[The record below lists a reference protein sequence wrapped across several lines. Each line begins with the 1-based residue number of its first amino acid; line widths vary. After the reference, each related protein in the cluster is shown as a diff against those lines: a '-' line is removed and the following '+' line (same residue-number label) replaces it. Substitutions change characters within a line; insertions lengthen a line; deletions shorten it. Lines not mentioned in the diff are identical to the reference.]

1 MKSDIEI
8 ARSVE
13 LRPIRDVAAELG
25 LSADDIETYGDRM
38 AKVRL
43 AALEEKR
50 PVGRLVLVTGVSP
63 TPAGEG
69 KSTVSVGLAQALN
82 RRGKRAVLCLREP
95 SMGPCMGIKG
105 GAAGGGW
112 SQVLPMEEIN
122 LHFTGDIHAV
132 SAATNLLAALID
144 NHMHH
149 GNPLGIDPRQVLWKR
164 TLDMND
170 RALRNVV
177 VGLGGRAHGV
187 PREEQFQITVASE
200 VMAILCLADGIEDL
214 ERRLGEIVIGFT
226 YAGAPVRSRDLEA
239 QGAMTLMLKNAIQP
253 NLVQTIEGGPA
264 FVHGGPFANIAHG
277 CNSLLATRMG
287 LAFGEYCVTEAGF
300 GTDLGAEK
308 FFDIKCRYGGIEPS
322 AAVVVVTMR
331 ALKYNGGVARRAL
344 GVADVGAVER
354 GLPNLAAHL
363 EILARFGVPRVV
375 ALNEFAGDDP
385 AELERVERFCGERGV
400 PAARARVFAEG
411 GAGGLDLADRVID
424 AVETATSG
432 AFRFLYPLEMP
443 IREKVET
450 IAREVYG
457 AEGVEYTRPAE
468 RDVEA
473 LEKIGLGRLPVCVAK
488 TQYSLSDDPSRL
500 GRPKGFHITVSE
512 VRPSAGAGFVV
523 VLTGDIMTMPGLP
536 KKPAAEGMRVDP
548 DGTVHGLF

>member
-13 LRPIRDVAAELG
+13 LRPILEIAGDLG
-25 LSADDIETYGDRM
+25 LPADMMEGYGNRM

-43 AALEEKR
+43 AALAGRR
-50 PVGRLVLVTGVSP
+50 PEGRLVLVTGISP

-69 KSTVSVGLAQALN
+69 KSTVSVGLAQAIN

-95 SMGPCMGIKG
+95 SLGPCMGIKG

-132 SAATNLLAALID
+132 GAATNLLAALLD
-144 NHMHH
+144 NHLHH
-149 GNPLGIDPRQVLWKR
+149 GNALGIDPRQVLWKR
-164 TLDMND
+164 ALDMND
-170 RALRNVV
+170 RALRYIV
-177 VGLGGRAHGV
+177 VGLGGKSQGV
-187 PREEQFQITVASE
+187 PREAGFQITVASE
-200 VMAILCLADGIEDL
+200 VMAILCLAEGIEDL
-214 ERRLGEIVIGFT
+214 ERRLGDIVIGST
-226 YAGAPVRSRDLEA
+226 YRNEPVRARDLEA
-239 QGAMTLMLKNAIQP
+239 HGAMTLLLKNAIQP

-287 LAFGEYCVTEAGF
+287 LTYGEYCVTEAGF

-308 FFDIKCRYGGIEPS
+308 FFDIKCRYGGLEP
-322 AAVVVVTMR
+322 AVAVVVATAR
-331 ALKYNGGVARRAL
+331 ALKYNGGASRRSVQDPNPEAL
-344 GVADVGAVER
+344 ER

-363 EILARFGVPRVV
+363 DILARFGVPRVV
-375 ALNEFAGDDP
+375 AINEFAGDDP
-385 AELERVERFCGERGV
+385 AELDRVERFCGERGV
-400 PAARARVFAEG
+400 PVARARVHAEG
-411 GAGGLDLADRVID
+411 GSGGLDLADRVIES
-424 AVETATSG
+424 ANAAAG
-432 AFRFLYPLEMP
+432 GFRFLYPLEMP
-443 IREKVET
+443 IRDKIAT
-450 IAREVYG
+450 IAREIYG

-468 RDVEA
+468 RDVEW
-473 LEKIGLGRLPVCVAK
+473 LEELGLGGLPVCVAK
-488 TQYSLSDDPSRL
+488 TQYSLSDDPNLL
-500 GRPKGFHITVSE
+500 GRPRGFHITVSQ
-512 VRPSAGAGFVV
+512 VRPSAGAGFLV

-536 KKPAAEGMRVDP
+536 KKPAAAGMRVDP

>member
-13 LRPIRDVAAELG
+13 LRPIADIAGDLG
-25 LSADDIETYGDRM
+25 LGAEEIEPYGRHM

-43 AALEEKR
+43 AALDGR
-50 PVGRLVLVTGVSP
+50 ASRGRLVLVSGISP

-69 KSTVSVGLAQALN
+69 KSTVSVGLAQALV

-95 SMGPCMGIKG
+95 SLGPCMGIKG

-132 SAATNLLAALID
+132 GAATNLLAALLD
-144 NHMHH
+144 NHLHH
-149 GNPLGIDPRQVLWKR
+149 GNALGIDPRQVLWKR
-164 TLDMND
+164 VLDMND
-170 RALRNVV
+170 RALRNIV
-177 VGLGGRAHGV
+177 VGLGGKAQGV
-187 PREEQFQITVASE
+187 PREDGFQITVASE
-200 VMAILCLADGIEDL
+200 VMAILCLAGGIEDL
-214 ERRLGEIVIGFT
+214 ERRLSQIVVGYT
-226 YAGAPVRSRDLEA
+226 YADDPVRARDLEA
-239 QGAMTLMLKNAIQP
+239 QGAMTLLLRKAIEP
-253 NLVQTIEGGPA
+253 NLVQTIEGGAA

-287 LAFGEYCVTEAGF
+287 LATGEYCVTEAGF

-308 FFDIKCRYGGIEPS
+308 FFDIKCRYGGLEPS
-322 AAVVVVTMR
+322 AAVVVATAR
-331 ALKYNGGVARRAL
+331 ALKYNGGASRRGVQDPNPEAL
-344 GVADVGAVER
+344 ER

-363 EILARFGVPRVV
+363 DILSRFGVSPIV
-375 ALNEFAGDDP
+375 ALNEFAGD
-385 AELERVERFCGERGV
+385 AEVELRRIETFCEERGV
-400 PAARARVFAEG
+400 AVARARVHAEG
-411 GAGGLDLADRVID
+411 GAGGLELADRVIS
-424 AVETATSG
+424 TAESASPG
-432 AFRFLYPLEMP
+432 SFRFLYPLEMP
-443 IREKVET
+443 IREKIAT

-457 AEGVEYTRPAE
+457 ADGVEYTRPAE
-468 RDVEA
+468 RDIER
-473 LEKIGLGRLPVCVAK
+473 LEQIGLGTLPVCIAK
-488 TQYSLSDDPSRL
+488 TQYSLSDDPARL
-500 GRPKGFHITVSE
+500 GRPRGFHVTVNQ
-512 VRPSAGAGFVV
+512 VRPSAGAGFLV

>member
-13 LRPIRDVAAELG
+13 LRPIGDVAAELG
-25 LSADDIETYGDRM
+25 LSADDIESYGGRM

-43 AALEEKR
+43 AALEGTG
-50 PVGRLVLVTGVSP
+50 PAGRLVLVTGVSP

-144 NHMHH
+144 NHVHH

-164 TLDMND
+164 ALDMND

-177 VGLGGRAHGV
+177 VGLGGRSHGV

-226 YAGAPVRSRDLEA
+226 YAGDPVRSRDLAA

-287 LAFGEYCVTEAGF
+287 LALGEYCVTEAGF

-344 GVADVGAVER
+344 GAPDVGAVER

-375 ALNEFAGDDP
+375 ALNEFAGDDS
-385 AELERVERFCGERGV
+385 AELERVERFCVERGV

-424 AVETATSG
+424 AVEAATG

-450 IAREVYG
+450 VAREVYG

-473 LEKIGLGRLPVCVAK
+473 LEKIGLGRLPVCIAK

-512 VRPSAGAGFVV
+512 VRPSAGAGFLV

-548 DGTVHGLF
+548 DGTIHGLF

>member
-13 LRPIRDVAAELG
+13 LRPIADVAAELG
-25 LSADDIETYGDRM
+25 LSSDDVETYGGRM

-43 AALEEKR
+43 AALEGKS
-50 PVGRLVLVTGVSP
+50 PTGRLVLVTGVSP

-132 SAATNLLAALID
+132 GAATNLLAALID
-144 NHMHH
+144 NHVHH

-164 TLDMND
+164 ALDMND

-177 VGLGGRAHGV
+177 VGLGGRSHGV
-187 PREEQFQITVASE
+187 PREEEFQITVASE
-200 VMAILCLADGIEDL
+200 VMAILCLADGVEDL

-226 YAGAPVRSRDLEA
+226 YAGEPVRSRDLEA

-344 GVADVGAVER
+344 GASDVAAIER

-363 EILARFGVPRVV
+363 DILGRFGVPRVV
-375 ALNEFAGDDP
+375 ALNEFAGDDS

-400 PAARARVFAEG
+400 PAARTRVFADG
-411 GAGGLDLADRVID
+411 GAGGLELADRVIE
-424 AVETATSG
+424 AVDTARSRE
-432 AFRFLYPLEMP
+432 FRFLYPLEMP

-457 AEGVEYTRPAE
+457 AEGVEYTRPAD
-468 RDVEA
+468 RDVEE
-473 LEKIGLGRLPVCVAK
+473 LEKIGLGRLPVCIAK

-512 VRPSAGAGFVV
+512 VRPSAGAGFLV

-536 KKPAAEGMRVDP
+536 KKPAAAGMRVDP
-548 DGTVHGLF
+548 DGTIHGLF

>member
-1 MKSDIEI
+1 MPL
-8 ARSVE
+8 V
-13 LRPIRDVAAELG
+13 PPPTC
-25 LSADDIETYGDRM
+25 LS
-38 AKVRL
+38 
-43 AALEEKR
+43 
-50 PVGRLVLVTGVSP
+50 
-63 TPAGEG
+63 
-69 KSTVSVGLAQALN
+69 
-82 RRGKRAVLCLREP
+82 
-95 SMGPCMGIKG
+95 
-105 GAAGGGW
+105 
-112 SQVLPMEEIN
+112 
-122 LHFTGDIHAV
+122 
-132 SAATNLLAALID
+132 ALID
-144 NHMHH
+144 NHVHN

-164 TLDMND
+164 ALDMND

-177 VGLGGRAHGV
+177 VGLGGRSHGV

-226 YAGAPVRSRDLEA
+226 YAGDPVRARDLEA
-239 QGAMTLMLKNAIQP
+239 EGAMTLMLKNAIQP

-344 GVADVGAVER
+344 GASDVGAVER

-385 AELERVERFCGERGV
+385 AELERVERFCAERGV

-411 GAGGLDLADRVID
+411 GAGGLDLADKVID
-424 AVETATSG
+424 AVDAATTG
-432 AFRFLYPLEMP
+432 AFRFLYPLDMP

-512 VRPSAGAGFVV
+512 VRPSAGAGFLV

>member
-8 ARSVE
+8 ARSVA
-13 LRPIRDVAAELG
+13 LRPIADVAAELG
-25 LSADDIETYGDRM
+25 LSPDHIETYGDRM

-43 AALEEKR
+43 AALEER
-50 PVGRLVLVTGVSP
+50 APAGRLVLMTGVSP

-122 LHFTGDIHAV
+122 LHFTGDLHAV
-132 SAATNLLAALID
+132 GAATNLLAALID
-144 NHMHH
+144 NHVHH

-164 TLDMND
+164 ALDMND

-177 VGLGGRAHGV
+177 VGLGGRTHGV
-187 PREEQFQITVASE
+187 PREERFQITVASE
-200 VMAILCLADGIEDL
+200 VMAILCLAEGIEDL

-226 YAGAPVRSRDLEA
+226 YDGEPVRSRDLEA
-239 QGAMTLMLKNAIQP
+239 QGAMTLMLKNALQP

-308 FFDIKCRYGGIEPS
+308 FFDIKCRYGEIEPA
-322 AAVVVVTMR
+322 AAVVVTTVR

-344 GVADVGAVER
+344 GAPDVGAVER

-363 EILARFGVPRVV
+363 DILGRFGVPRVV

-385 AELERVERFCGERGV
+385 AELERIERFCAERGV

-411 GAGGLDLADRVID
+411 GAGGLELADRVVE
-424 AVETATSG
+424 AVEKGERGT
-432 AFRFLYPLEMP
+432 FRFLYPLEMP

-512 VRPSAGAGFVV
+512 VRPSAGAGFLV

-536 KKPAAEGMRVDP
+536 KKPAAAGMRVDP

>member
-13 LRPIRDVAAELG
+13 LRPIADVAAELG
-25 LSADDIETYGDRM
+25 LSTGDLETYGDRM

-43 AALEEKR
+43 SALEGRR
-50 PVGRLVLVTGVSP
+50 PAGRLVLVTGVSP

-132 SAATNLLAALID
+132 GAATNLLAALID
-144 NHMHH
+144 NHVHH

-164 TLDMND
+164 ALDMND
-170 RALRNVV
+170 RALRNIV
-177 VGLGGRAHGV
+177 VGLGGRSHGV
-187 PREEQFQITVASE
+187 PREDQFQITVASE
-200 VMAILCLADGIEDL
+200 VMAILCLAEGIEDL
-214 ERRLGEIVIGFT
+214 EQRLGRIVLGYT
-226 YAGAPVRSRDLEA
+226 YDGEPVRARDLDA

-287 LAFGEYCVTEAGF
+287 QAFGEYCVTEAGF

-308 FFDIKCRYGGIEPS
+308 FFDIKCRYGGIEPA
-322 AAVVVVTMR
+322 AAVVVATIR

-344 GVADVGAVER
+344 ATTNVDAVEC

-363 EILARFGVPRVV
+363 DILGRFGLPRVV
-375 ALNEFAGDDP
+375 AINEFAGDDP
-385 AELERVERFCGERGV
+385 AEIERVERFCEERGV
-400 PAARARVFAEG
+400 PSARARVFAEG
-411 GAGGLDLADRVID
+411 GAGGMDLAERVIE
-424 AVETATSG
+424 AVETAPRG
-432 AFRFLYPLEMP
+432 GFRFLYPLEMP

-468 RDVEA
+468 RDLDA
-473 LEKIGLGRLPVCVAK
+473 LEKIGLGGLPVCIAK

-512 VRPSAGAGFVV
+512 VRPSAGAGFLV

-536 KKPAAEGMRVDP
+536 KKPAAGGMRVDP

>member
-13 LRPIRDVAAELG
+13 LRPIADVAGELG
-25 LSADDIETYGDRM
+25 LSMDHVETYGDRM
-38 AKVRL
+38 AKIRL
-43 AALEEKR
+43 AALEGKA
-50 PVGRLVLVTGVSP
+50 PTGRLVLLTGVSP

-69 KSTVSVGLAQALN
+69 KSTVSVGLAQALH

-95 SMGPCMGIKG
+95 SMGPCMGMKG

-132 SAATNLLAALID
+132 GAATNLLAALID
-144 NHMHH
+144 NHVHH

-164 TLDMND
+164 ALDMND
-170 RALRNVV
+170 RALRNIV
-177 VGLGGRAHGV
+177 VGLGGRSHGV
-187 PREEQFQITVASE
+187 PREDQFQITVASE
-200 VMAILCLADGIEDL
+200 VMAILCLAEGIEDL
-214 ERRLGEIVIGFT
+214 EQRLGRIVLGYT
-226 YAGAPVRSRDLEA
+226 YDGEPVRARDLEA

-308 FFDIKCRYGGIEPS
+308 FFDIKCRYGGIEPA
-322 AAVVVVTMR
+322 AAVVVATIR

-344 GVADVGAVER
+344 AKPDVEAVER

-363 EILARFGVPRVV
+363 DILARFGVARVV

-385 AELERVERFCGERGV
+385 AELERVERFCEERGV

-411 GAGGLDLADRVID
+411 GAGGLDLADRVIE
-424 AVETATSG
+424 AVETAPSG
-432 AFRFLYPLEMP
+432 SFRFLYPLEMP

-473 LEKIGLGRLPVCVAK
+473 LERIGLGGLPVCVAK

-512 VRPSAGAGFVV
+512 VRPSAGAGFLV

-536 KKPAAEGMRVDP
+536 KKPAATGMNVDP

>member
-1 MKSDIEI
+1 MRSDIEI

-13 LRPIRDVAAELG
+13 LRPIADIAAELG
-25 LSADDIETYGDRM
+25 LSPDDIETYGGRM

-43 AALEEKR
+43 AALEGRR
-50 PVGRLVLVTGVSP
+50 PAGRLILVTAVSP

-82 RRGKRAVLCLREP
+82 RRGKRAILCLREP

-132 SAATNLLAALID
+132 GAATNLLAALID
-144 NHMHH
+144 NHVHH
-149 GNPLGIDPRQVLWKR
+149 GNTLGIDPRQVLWKR
-164 TLDMND
+164 ALDMND
-170 RALRNVV
+170 RTLRNVV
-177 VGLGGRAHGV
+177 VGLGGRSHGV

-226 YAGAPVRSRDLEA
+226 YTGEPVRSRDLEA
-239 QGAMTLMLKNAIQP
+239 QGAMTLLLKNAILP

-344 GVADVGAVER
+344 GASDVGAIER

-363 EILARFGVPRVV
+363 DILGRFGVPRVV

-400 PAARARVFAEG
+400 PAARTRVFAEG
-411 GAGGLDLADRVID
+411 GAGGLDLADRVVE
-424 AVETATSG
+424 AVDTSTSG
-432 AFRFLYPLEMP
+432 GFRYLYPLEMS

-468 RDVEA
+468 RDVEE
-473 LEKIGLGRLPVCVAK
+473 LSRIGLGHLPVCVAK
-488 TQYSLSDDPSRL
+488 TQYSLSDDPTRL

-512 VRPSAGAGFVV
+512 VRPSAGAGFLV

-536 KKPAAEGMRVDP
+536 KKPAAEGMKVDP

>member
-1 MKSDIEI
+1 MRSDIEI

-13 LRPIRDVAAELG
+13 LRPIADIAAELG
-25 LSADDIETYGDRM
+25 LSPNDIETYGGRM

-43 AALEEKR
+43 AALEGR
-50 PVGRLVLVTGVSP
+50 PPAGRLILVTAVSP

-82 RRGKRAVLCLREP
+82 RRGKRAILCLREP

-132 SAATNLLAALID
+132 GAATNLLAALID
-144 NHMHH
+144 NHVHH
-149 GNPLGIDPRQVLWKR
+149 GNTLGIDPRQVLWKR
-164 TLDMND
+164 ALDMND

-177 VGLGGRAHGV
+177 VGLGGRSHGV

-200 VMAILCLADGIEDL
+200 VMAILCLADSIEDL

-226 YAGAPVRSRDLEA
+226 YTGEPVRSRDLEA
-239 QGAMTLMLKNAIQP
+239 QGAMTLLLKNAILP

-287 LAFGEYCVTEAGF
+287 LVFGEYCVTEAGF

-322 AAVVVVTMR
+322 AAVIVVTLR

-344 GVADVGAVER
+344 GASDVGAIER

-363 EILARFGVPRVV
+363 DILGRFGVPRVV

-400 PAARARVFAEG
+400 PAARTRVFAEG
-411 GAGGLDLADRVID
+411 GAGGLDLADRVVE
-424 AVETATSG
+424 AVDTSTSG
-432 AFRFLYPLEMP
+432 GFRYLYPLETS

-468 RDVEA
+468 RDVEELA
-473 LEKIGLGRLPVCVAK
+473 RIGLGHLPVCVAK
-488 TQYSLSDDPSRL
+488 TQYSLSDDPTLL

-512 VRPSAGAGFVV
+512 VRPSAGAGFLV

-536 KKPAAEGMRVDP
+536 KKPAAEGMKVDP

>member
-13 LRPIRDVAAELG
+13 LRPIGDVASELG
-25 LSADDIETYGDRM
+25 LSPEQVETYGDRM

-43 AALEEKR
+43 GALEGR
-50 PVGRLVLVTGVSP
+50 APTGRLVLVTGVSP

-69 KSTVSVGLAQALN
+69 KSTVSVGLAQALK

-132 SAATNLLAALID
+132 GAANNLLSALID
-144 NHMHH
+144 NHVHH
-149 GNPLGIDPRQVLWKR
+149 GNPLGIDPRQILWKR
-164 TLDMND
+164 ALDMND
-170 RALRNVV
+170 RSLRNIV
-177 VGLGGRAHGV
+177 VGLGGRSHGV
-187 PREEQFQITVASE
+187 PREDQFQITVASE
-200 VMAILCLADGIEDL
+200 VMAILCLAEGIEDL
-214 ERRLGEIVIGFT
+214 ERRLGRIVLGYT
-226 YAGAPVRSRDLEA
+226 YSGEPVRASDLEA

-300 GTDLGAEK
+300 GADLGAEK
-308 FFDIKCRYGGIEPS
+308 FFDIKCRYGRIEPA
-322 AAVVVVTMR
+322 AAVVVATIR

-344 GVADVGAVER
+344 GATDVEAVER

-363 EILARFGVPRVV
+363 DILSRYGVPRVV
-375 ALNEFAGDDP
+375 ALNEFADDDP
-385 AELERVERFCGERGV
+385 AEFDRVERFCAERDV
-400 PAARARVFAEG
+400 PVARARVFAEG
-411 GAGGLDLADRVID
+411 GEGGLDLADRVIE
-424 AVETATSG
+424 AVEG
-432 AFRFLYPLEMP
+432 GKGGFRFLYPLETS
-443 IREKVET
+443 IREKIET

-468 RDVEA
+468 RDVAA
-473 LEKIGLGRLPVCVAK
+473 LEKIGLGGLPVCIAK

-500 GRPKGFHITVSE
+500 GRPRGFHVTVSE
-512 VRPSAGAGFVV
+512 VRPSAGAGFLVV
-523 VLTGDIMTMPGLP
+523 ITGDIMTMPGLP
-536 KKPAAEGMRVDP
+536 KKPAAAGMRVDP

>member
-13 LRPIRDVAAELG
+13 LRPITDIAAELG
-25 LSADDIETYGDRM
+25 LSSNDIETYGGRM

-43 AALEEKR
+43 AALDGR
-50 PVGRLVLVTGVSP
+50 SPGGRLVLVTGVSP

-132 SAATNLLAALID
+132 GAATNLLAALID
-144 NHMHH
+144 NHVHH

-164 TLDMND
+164 ALDMND

-177 VGLGGRAHGV
+177 VGLGGRSHGV

-214 ERRLGEIVIGFT
+214 ERRLGEIVVGFT
-226 YAGAPVRSRDLEA
+226 YAGEPVRSRDLQA
-239 QGAMTLMLKNAIQP
+239 QGAMTLLLRNAIQP

-300 GTDLGAEK
+300 GTDLGAEN

-344 GVADVGAVER
+344 GASDVGAIER

-363 EILARFGVPRVV
+363 DILGRFGVPRVV
-375 ALNEFAGDDP
+375 ALNEFAGDDL
-385 AELERVERFCGERGV
+385 AELERVERFCAERGV
-400 PAARARVFAEG
+400 PAARTRVFAEG
-411 GAGGLDLADRVID
+411 GGGGLDLADKVID
-424 AVETATSG
+424 AVDTATSG
-432 AFRFLYPLEMP
+432 GFRFLYPLEMP

-473 LEKIGLGRLPVCVAK
+473 LEKIGLGGLPVCVAK

-512 VRPSAGAGFVV
+512 VRPSAGAGFLV

-536 KKPAAEGMRVDP
+536 KKPAAEGMKVDP

>member
-13 LRPIRDVAAELG
+13 LRPIVEVADDLG
-25 LSADDIETYGDRM
+25 LSAGEVESYGSRM

-43 AALEEKR
+43 AALQGRR
-50 PVGRLVLVTGVSP
+50 PEGRLVLVTGVSP

-95 SMGPCMGIKG
+95 SLGPCMGIKG

-132 SAATNLLAALID
+132 GAASNLLAALID
-144 NHMHH
+144 NHLHH
-149 GNPLGIDPRQVLWKR
+149 GNSLGIDPRQVLWKR
-164 TLDMND
+164 ALDMND
-170 RALRNVV
+170 RSLRNIV
-177 VGLGGRAHGV
+177 VGLGGKSQGV
-187 PREEQFQITVASE
+187 PREDGFQITVASE
-200 VMAILCLADGIEDL
+200 VMAILCLANGIDDL
-214 ERRLGEIVIGFT
+214 ERRLGEIIIGSN
-226 YAGAPVRSRDLEA
+226 YADEPVRASDLEA
-239 QGAMTLMLKNAIQP
+239 QGAMTLLLKNAIEP

-287 LAFGEYCVTEAGF
+287 LALGDYCVTEAGF

-308 FFDIKCRYGGIEPS
+308 FFDIKCRFGGLEPS
-322 AAVVVVTMR
+322 VAVVVATVR
-331 ALKYNGGVARRAL
+331 ALKYNGGASRRAVQDPNPAAL
-344 GVADVGAVER
+344 ER

-363 EILARFGVPRVV
+363 DILSRFGISRVV
-375 ALNEFAGDDP
+375 ALNEFAGDDE
-385 AELERVERFCGERGV
+385 AELARVEAFCEERGV
-400 PAARARVFAEG
+400 PIARARVHAEG
-411 GAGGLDLADRVID
+411 GAGGLDLADRV
-424 AVETATSG
+424 VEAAAAPDN
-432 AFRFLYPLEMP
+432 AFRFLYPLEMS
-443 IREKVET
+443 IREKIAT
-450 IAREVYG
+450 IAREIYG
-457 AEGVEYTRPAE
+457 ADGVEYTRPAE
-468 RDVEA
+468 RNVEW
-473 LEKIGLGRLPVCVAK
+473 LEKLGLDGLPVCVAK
-488 TQYSLSDDPSRL
+488 TQYSLSDDPSLL
-500 GRPKGFHITVSE
+500 GRPQGFHLTVNQ
-512 VRPSAGAGFVV
+512 VRPSAGAGFLV

-536 KKPAAEGMRVDP
+536 KKPAAAAMRVDA

>member
-13 LRPIRDVAAELG
+13 LRPIADIAGDLGLEAAE
-25 LSADDIETYGDRM
+25 IEPYGRHM

-43 AALEEKR
+43 AALDR
-50 PVGRLVLVTGVSP
+50 RASRGRLVLVSGISP

-69 KSTVSVGLAQALN
+69 KSTVSVGLAQALV

-95 SMGPCMGIKG
+95 SLGPCMGIKG

-132 SAATNLLAALID
+132 GAATNLLAALLD
-144 NHMHH
+144 NHLHH
-149 GNPLGIDPRQVLWKR
+149 GNALGIDPRQVLWKR
-164 TLDMND
+164 VLDMND
-170 RALRNVV
+170 RALRNIV
-177 VGLGGRAHGV
+177 VGLGGKAQGV
-187 PREEQFQITVASE
+187 PREDGFQITVASE
-200 VMAILCLADGIEDL
+200 VMAILCLAEGIEDL
-214 ERRLGEIVIGFT
+214 ERRLSQIVVGYT
-226 YAGAPVRSRDLEA
+226 YADDPVRASDLEA
-239 QGAMTLMLKNAIQP
+239 QGAMTLLLRKAIEP
-253 NLVQTIEGGPA
+253 NLVQTLEGGAA

-287 LAFGEYCVTEAGF
+287 LATGEYCVTEAGF

-308 FFDIKCRYGGIEPS
+308 FFDIKCRYGGLEPS
-322 AAVVVVTMR
+322 AAVVVATAR
-331 ALKYNGGVARRAL
+331 ALKYNGGASRRGVQAPNPEAL
-344 GVADVGAVER
+344 ER

-363 EILARFGVPRVV
+363 DILSRFGMSPIV
-375 ALNEFAGDDP
+375 ALNEFAGD
-385 AELERVERFCGERGV
+385 AEVELRRIETFCEERGV
-400 PAARARVFAEG
+400 AVARARVHAEG
-411 GAGGLDLADRVID
+411 GAGGLELADRVIS
-424 AVETATSG
+424 TAEAMSPG
-432 AFRFLYPLEMP
+432 SFRFLYPLEMA
-443 IREKVET
+443 IRDKIAT

-457 AEGVEYTRPAE
+457 ADGVEYTRPAE
-468 RDVEA
+468 RDIER
-473 LEKIGLGRLPVCVAK
+473 LEQIGLGTLPVCIAK
-488 TQYSLSDDPSRL
+488 TQYSLSDDPARL
-500 GRPKGFHITVSE
+500 GRPRGFHVTVNQ
-512 VRPSAGAGFVV
+512 VRPSAGAGFLV

>member
-13 LRPIRDVAAELG
+13 LRPIADIAAELG
-25 LSADDIETYGDRM
+25 LSPNDIETYGGRM

-43 AALEEKR
+43 AALEGR
-50 PVGRLVLVTGVSP
+50 PPAGRLSLVTGVSP

-132 SAATNLLAALID
+132 GAATNLLAALID
-144 NHMHH
+144 NHVHH
-149 GNPLGIDPRQVLWKR
+149 GNTLGIDPRQVLWKR
-164 TLDMND
+164 ALDMND

-177 VGLGGRAHGV
+177 VGLGGRSHGV

-200 VMAILCLADGIEDL
+200 VMAILCLADDIEDL

-226 YAGAPVRSRDLEA
+226 YTGEPVRSRDLEA
-239 QGAMTLMLKNAIQP
+239 QGAMTLMLKNAILP

-344 GVADVGAVER
+344 GASDVGAIER

-363 EILARFGVPRVV
+363 DILGRFGVPRVV

-400 PAARARVFAEG
+400 PAARTRVFAEG
-411 GAGGLDLADRVID
+411 GAGGLDLADRVVE
-424 AVETATSG
+424 AVDTAASG
-432 AFRFLYPLEMP
+432 GFRYLYPLEMS

-468 RDVEA
+468 RDVEELA
-473 LEKIGLGRLPVCVAK
+473 KIGLGHLPVCVAK
-488 TQYSLSDDPSRL
+488 TQYSLSDDPTRL

-512 VRPSAGAGFVV
+512 VRPSAGAGFLV

-536 KKPAAEGMRVDP
+536 KKPAAEGMKVDP

>member
-8 ARSVE
+8 ARSVD
-13 LRPIRDVAAELG
+13 LRPIGDVAAELG
-25 LSADDIETYGDRM
+25 LSPDHVEKYGDRM
-38 AKVRL
+38 AKIRL
-43 AALEEKR
+43 EALEGR
-50 PVGRLVLVTGVSP
+50 PRAGRLVLVTGVSP

-95 SMGPCMGIKG
+95 SLGPCMGMKG

-122 LHFTGDIHAV
+122 LHFTGDIHAMG
-132 SAATNLLAALID
+132 AANNLLAALID
-144 NHMHH
+144 NHVHH

-164 TLDMND
+164 ALDMND
-170 RALRNVV
+170 RALRNIV
-177 VGLGGRAHGV
+177 VGLGGRSHGV
-187 PREEQFQITVASE
+187 PREDQFQITVASE
-200 VMAILCLADGIEDL
+200 VMAILCLAEGIEDL
-214 ERRLGEIVIGFT
+214 EQRLGRIVLGYT
-226 YAGAPVRSRDLEA
+226 YDGEPVRARDLEA
-239 QGAMTLMLKNAIQP
+239 QGAMTLLLKNALQP

-308 FFDIKCRYGGIEPS
+308 FFDIKCRYGGIEPA
-322 AAVVVVTMR
+322 AAVVVATIR

-344 GVADVGAVER
+344 AKPDVEAVER

-363 EILARFGVPRVV
+363 DILGRFGVPRVV

-385 AELERVERFCGERGV
+385 AEIERVERFCEDRGV

-411 GAGGLDLADRVID
+411 GAGGLDLADRVIE
-424 AVETATSG
+424 AVETAPAG
-432 AFRFLYPLEMP
+432 FRFLYPLEMS

-473 LEKIGLGRLPVCVAK
+473 LERIGLGGLPVCVAK

-500 GRPKGFHITVSE
+500 GRPTGFHITVSE
-512 VRPSAGAGFVV
+512 VRPSAGAGFLV

-536 KKPAAEGMRVDP
+536 KKPAATGMKVEP